1 MRRISYT
8 AKIVVCV
15 VTVLKMTGTERIH
28 ARNQRLNTATR
39 HLDRDRK
46 PTSLKG
52 CTTTMYLPASTP
64 YKLQT
69 HTASD
74 VNTDQQL
81 MINLI
86 ISHDHDI
93 ICKNK
98 FAWKM
103 MHFCVPLIC
112 KLCQAIACLEICR
125 RDRGINKC
133 KRLHKKCY
141 FHVVMFPAFIL
152 RR

>member
-1 MRRISYT
+1 MCIGSNSVNQAQDLIS
-8 AKIVVCV
+8 
-15 VTVLKMTGTERIH
+15 VTKFEDFP
-28 ARNQRLNTATR
+28 N
-39 HLDRDRK
+39 
-46 PTSLKG
+46 SLI
-52 CTTTMYLPASTP
+52 PN
-64 YKLQT
+64 
-69 HTASD
+69 
-74 VNTDQQL
+74 VNTGQQL

-86 ISHDHDI
+86 ISHDI

-125 RDRGINKC
+125 GDRGINKC
-133 KRLHKKCY
+133 KRLQQKCY